1 MASQWQAQAMVRQ
14 HIDEATCHK
23 RNACAVQRFNESTAI
38 RTRLGDA
45 TTQGIDAPV
54 PRAGFDW
61 ALNRAPDALKSAVN
75 HELASLQ
82 ALERRIRQVDQYF
95 DEQAS
100 VSHDSPHDPL
110 DAKISQQG
118 HQLRVHDKQS
128 LLQPPLLPPH
138 QQIFVQARDVVSPL
152 DQRASATTRTSL
164 RQSSNQP
171 FQSHAQ
177 DIPSKLYQSPTYG
190 TQINTQSASRT
201 RDKPSNQ
208 PQSQAC
214 FDQPQT
220 YEPRIPLQ
228 PPSTTFSPQES
239 WQKPQ
244 APIRRFEKKAG
255 SEAQTSERGDGI
267 ALAGFERFQGVDKA
281 IRTLPN
287 VAEKVHL
294 RQHDRSSLKHAR
306 SPSNDCGSA
315 QTQVVDYGG
324 EARLPQATASKP
336 PQKKVCGLFEQDYSL
351 GTSADVEKEVVDDWQ
366 LLPGEPQPTPP
377 ESGQRPNM
385 SHTRPTH
392 PSDVEVE
399 NDIVEDDDGALDDE
413 LLCSSPVPTTKQL
426 KHQPKAP
433 VVQDILR
440 TQQRQ
445 SPQAPPVSQD
455 ISRTQQR
462 QSPRVS
468 SASQDTPH
476 AQLSQSPQVSSAAQ
490 DTSHAR
496 LSQSP
501 QVSSAIQDNPHAQ
514 LSQKPRV
521 SSAIQDNPHAQL
533 SQKPRVSSA
542 AQDDPHAQLS
552 RTPPKPSATHKSAC
566 AHRSESAQPSP
577 AAPTNHNP
585 TNLLPLLP
593 LRSPSVQWGLKS
605 LTSGDC
611 EDSAPP
617 QHSESPPA
625 TDSSALLP
633 WSPSPI
639 RRVDARRQ
647 DVANALDTQDE
658 HMLHTAVYGECALQL
673 DAEKYDFSAIVAP
686 FAPGPAATNT
696 KDEEL
701 VSATPRAGAD
711 DGTFELEASTG
722 SVGPPDADRLSP
734 EEQRWLDGAAQS
746 SPRKLAVND
755 VVDADHDCRMYLAKH
770 PQTVARARHYVWAL
784 FTMLRYD
791 LPTVKELQGQPFDP
805 ALIDSILTELG
816 DFNAFWLEPTVA
828 FHQSSNLFRI
838 DENIAGPHPG
848 QMKQILDRSFSLHQ
862 MFLCKCGKPHNPWSN
877 AIHIIRIGCGL
888 FEDSNEDY
896 QISHLSGI
904 ACIANPKSIRMESGN
919 YNRSRKKCHSG
930 TATTCN
936 HTPPCQFI
944 PHRYQH
950 MLQNT
955 IALRTI
961 VNRSLTDKTTHYC
974 SPCDQTITGSTRDWV
989 VHVSRHSQSVFMGN
1003 SDEYAVLC
1011 PGGNV
1016 RLDDLTPSKSQ
1027 RHFVRHRVSSHCVV
1041 HEMNHN
1047 ILFNTLPPGIHTT
1060 SNEVFWK
1067 DLKTLEVDPEQLRR
1081 QMLRLDYKPRAQTR
1095 KQRPRAGPSER
1106 IQEVE
1111 DEDED
1116 E

>member
-1 MASQWQAQAMVRQ
+1 MASHRQAQAIVRQ
-14 HIDEATCHK
+14 HIDEASCHK
-23 RNACAVQRFNESTAI
+23 RNVYAVQRFNESTAI
-38 RTRLGDA
+38 RIRLGNA

-82 ALERRIRQVDQYF
+82 TLERRIRQVDQYF

-100 VSHDSPHDPL
+100 ISHDSRHDPL

-118 HQLRVHDKQS
+118 RQLRVHDEQS
-128 LLQPPLLPPH
+128 LLQPPLFPPR
-138 QQIFVQARDVVSPL
+138 QQISVQARDVFSPP
-152 DQRASATTRTSL
+152 DQRASTTTKTSP
-164 RQSSNQP
+164 RQSFRQP

-177 DIPSKLYQSPTYG
+177 DIPSKLHQSPTYG
-190 TQINTQSASRT
+190 TQINTQSTSRM
-201 RDKPSNQ
+201 RDQPPNQ
-208 PQSQAC
+208 PQSQAY
-214 FDQPQT
+214 FDQPRT

-228 PPSTTFSPQES
+228 PPSTTFSPQELQ
-239 WQKPQ
+239 QKPQ
-244 APIRRFEKKAG
+244 APRHRFEKKAE
-255 SEAQTSERGDGI
+255 SEAQTLERGSSI
-267 ALAGFERFQGVDKA
+267 ARVGFERFHGVE
-281 IRTLPN
+281 N
-287 VAEKVHL
+287 VPHVPVTVQL
-294 RQHDRSSLKHAR
+294 QQHDRSSLKHAR
-306 SPSNDCGSA
+306 LPSNDCSSA
-315 QTQVVDYGG
+315 QTQVVDHGD
-324 EARLPQATASKP
+324 EARLLYATVSEP
-336 PQKKVCGLFEQDYSL
+336 PPKKVRVLLQQDYSL
-351 GTSADVEKEVVDDWQ
+351 ERSVDVEEEVADDWK

-385 SHTRPTH
+385 SHSRPSR
-392 PSDVEVE
+392 PSDFETK
-399 NDIVEDDDGALDDE
+399 NDIDEDDDGALDDE
-413 LLCSSPVPTTKQL
+413 LLCSSPVPTTKQP
-426 KHQPKAP
+426 KHQLEAP
-433 VVQDILR
+433 VL
-440 TQQRQ
+440 
-445 SPQAPPVSQD
+445 SQK
-455 ISRTQQR
+455 
-462 QSPRVS
+462 PRVS
-468 SASQDTPH
+468 SASQDT
-476 AQLSQSPQVSSAAQ
+476 S
-490 DTSHAR
+490 
-496 LSQSP
+496 
-501 QVSSAIQDNPHAQ
+501 HAQ

-521 SSAIQDNPHAQL
+521 SSASQDTSHAQL
-533 SQKPRVSSA
+533 SQKPQVSSA
-542 AQDDPHAQLS
+542 SQDTSHAQLSQKPQVSSPVQSIAHAQLS
-552 RTPPKPSATHKSAC
+552 RTPPKPLATHESAC
-566 AHRSESAQPSP
+566 GHHRSESAQPSP

-585 TNLLPLLP
+585 TSLLPLLP
-593 LRSPSVQWGLKS
+593 LYSPSVQRGLKS
-605 LTSGDC
+605 LTSGDY

-711 DGTFELEASTG
+711 DGIFELEAGTG
-722 SVGPPDADRLSP
+722 SVGPPDADRLSR

-816 DFNAFWLEPTVA
+816 EFNAFWLEPSVA

-838 DENIAGPHPG
+838 DENIAGPHPA
-848 QMKQILDRSFSLHQ
+848 QAKQIHDRNLSLHQ
-862 MFLCKCGKPHNPWSN
+862 MFLCKCGKPHNPWTN

-888 FEDSNEDY
+888 FEDSNEGCE
-896 QISHLSGI
+896 ISHLSGI
-904 ACIANPKSIRMESGN
+904 SCIANPKSIRMESGN
-919 YNRSRKKCHSG
+919 YNRSRRKCHSG
-930 TATTCN
+930 TAITCN
-936 HTPPCQFI
+936 HTPLCQFI
-944 PHRYQH
+944 PHPYQH
-950 MLQNT
+950 VLQKT

-1003 SDEYAVLC
+1003 SDEYAALC

-1027 RHFVRHRVSSHCVV
+1027 RHLVQHRKSSRCVV
-1041 HEMNHN
+1041 HEMDYN
-1047 ILFNTLPPGIHTT
+1047 ILFDTLPPGIHIT

-1067 DLKTLEVDPEQLRR
+1067 DLKTLIIDPEQLRR
-1081 QMLRLDYKPRAQTR
+1081 QMLRLDYKPQAQIR
-1095 KQRPRAGPSER
+1095 NKRRGAGPSER